1 MGGGR
6 ADRRLVRRTASR
18 VEPARST
25 PDPPFL
31 PSDAYEIF
39 QDNQDGALTLP
50 PTPRYEDTEQVSDS
64 IWLLRHGD
72 TSWTRAQRHTGR
84 QDVPLSRTG
93 RAQVRRTG
101 LTLVGRQFEHVFVSP
116 QLRAM
121 ETCRLVG
128 RADAAQ
134 VRDELAEWDYGE
146 YEGLTDEETQQRA
159 PGWNLFRDG
168 CPGGESPEQ
177 VGARVDRVLEAV
189 RPLEGPCLLV
199 SHGKMLRA
207 LAARWLGS
215 DMAMGSV
222 LPMDPAAISVLERE
236 GDRPLLRLWNLTPS
250 LVRADSLTEAV
261 AITDG
266 RDGSRSVQL
275 R

>member
-1 MGGGR
+1 
-6 ADRRLVRRTASR
+6 
-18 VEPARST
+18 
-25 PDPPFL
+25 
-31 PSDAYEIF
+31 
-39 QDNQDGALTLP
+39 
-50 PTPRYEDTEQVSDS
+50 VSDS

-101 LTLVGRQFEHVFVSP
+101 LVLVGREFAHVLVSP
-116 QLRAM
+116 QLRAL

-128 RADAAQ
+128 RAEDAQ

-146 YEGLTDEETQQRA
+146 YEGLTDDETQQRR

-168 CPGGESPEQ
+168 CPGGETPDQ
-177 VGARVDRVLEAV
+177 VQARADRLLDVV

-199 SHGKMLRA
+199 SHGKLLRA
-207 LAARWLGS
+207 LAARWLGC
-215 DMAMGSV
+215 DLDMGSI
-222 LPMDPAAISVLERE
+222 LPMDPAAISLLERE

-250 LVRADSLTEAV
+250 LVPADSLRMA
-261 AITDG
+261 AA
-266 RDGSRSVQL
+266 
-275 R
+275 